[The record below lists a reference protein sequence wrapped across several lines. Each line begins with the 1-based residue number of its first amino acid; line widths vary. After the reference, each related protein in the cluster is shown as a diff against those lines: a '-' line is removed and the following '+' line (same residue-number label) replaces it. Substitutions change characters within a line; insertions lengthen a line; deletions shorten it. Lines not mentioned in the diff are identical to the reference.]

1 MKPQPKDQPA
11 SRELTQEQS
20 KIIES
25 QEQKIAIKGLAKSGK
40 TTTAILKC
48 IHLIREAHGASG
60 AFPKILWIAY
70 NATLKAN
77 LLAHIKEELSL
88 AFSAQ
93 RAKIL
98 LACIEVK
105 TVSEL
110 SCKIV
115 QDKKGDFLPQAFS
128 VKDIQEF
135 LLARYALRYSIEDAL
150 LIYKKLHAYYHD
162 TKNIS
167 ETIDEELDVSENEQR
182 LAYLYDG
189 VLKVLEGQYNLEFA
203 LSPMACLKLA
213 SSLPLDDIYYD
224 LVLLDE
230 ASDCQRLSL
239 AFFLGFQCNRRI
251 ILGDRWAQILP
262 NSFNAINEN
271 ILRSFATFEL
281 TQPLNLCKEAC
292 EKSNQIL
299 KKLESKQKMLS
310 SQKDCVTKEEASTIS
325 PFAYLFTSKANMLK
339 AIYQSA
345 KEGKKISV
353 MNGFNEVFLPLFAM
367 GYIMSDFDAQYVDIC
382 FDAKA
387 KSEEYLSFV
396 DLETFIE
403 QSSEEIKE
411 LFALAWKWQKSE
423 RGILARIEQIR
434 EKTTQIALKSDI
446 IFSLVCDAKSM
457 SFDFVHLSSDF
468 INAKTITKPREENIQ
483 RLRELYVAITR
494 GKNGFYIQQGN

>member
-1 MKPQPKDQPA
+1 MKSQPKAQLV
-11 SRELTQEQS
+11 SRTLTQEQS

-25 QEQKIAIKGLAKSGK
+25 KEQKIAIKGLAKSGK

-48 IHLIREAHGASG
+48 IHLIKEASNASG
-60 AFPKILWIAY
+60 TFPKILWIAY
-70 NATLKAN
+70 NATIKAN
-77 LLAHIKEELSL
+77 LLAQIKEELAL
-88 AFSAQ
+88 VFSMQ
-93 RAKIL
+93 RAKML

-115 QDKKGDFLPQAFS
+115 QDKKGDFLPQTFS
-128 VKDIQEF
+128 AKDIQEF
-135 LLARYALRYSIEDAL
+135 LLARYALRYSLEDAL
-150 LIYKKLHAYYHD
+150 LVYEKLHAYYHD

-167 ETIDEELDVSENEQR
+167 EIIDEELGVSEDEQR

-203 LSPMACLKLA
+203 LSPVACLKLA

-239 AFFLGFQCNRRI
+239 AFFLGFQCNRRMI
-251 ILGDRWAQILP
+251 VGDRWAQILP
-262 NSFNAINEN
+262 SSFNAMNEN
-271 ILRSFATFEL
+271 VLRSFATFEL
-281 TQPLNLCKEAC
+281 TQSFDLCKEVC

-299 KKLESKQKMLS
+299 KKLGSKQKILP
-310 SQKDCVTKEEASTIS
+310 SQKDCATEEKASANNS
-325 PFAYLFTSKANMLK
+325 LAHLFTSKANMLK
-339 AIYQSA
+339 AIYQSV
-345 KEGKKISV
+345 KEGKSISV
-353 MNGFNEVFLPLFAM
+353 VSGFNEVFLPLFAM
-367 GYIMSDFDAQYVDIC
+367 GYIMNDFDTRYTDIC
-382 FDAKA
+382 FDAQA
-387 KSEEYLSFV
+387 RSEEYLSFA
-396 DLETFIE
+396 DLETFVE

-423 RGILARIEQIR
+423 INILARIEQIR
-434 EKTTQIALKSDI
+434 EKTTHIALKSDI

-457 SFDFVHLSSDF
+457 SFDFVHLSLDF
-468 INAKTITKPREENIQ
+468 INANTITKPSPEDTR

-494 GKNGFYIQQGN
+494 GKNGFYIK